1 MAKQIGASV
10 LADMLEAYGV
20 THIFFLPAIL
30 RKMLREIER
39 RTSITRIHTRSEAGA
54 AYMADGYARVTGRP
68 GICMA
73 QIVGALNLCAGLLD
87 AHLAKSPVIALTGG
101 REANHRDR
109 WAYQE
114 VDDLPAFTPY
124 TKLNA
129 AVDDP
134 ERLPDMIRQ
143 AFRAAT
149 TGCPGPVHLQFSGNS
164 GQVIDNSE
172 IQFDGVIEPQFGQ
185 IPPDRPQP
193 DLEQIRKAVDRIA
206 LSERPVIVAGAGTKM
221 SGAYDALNKLA
232 DSMQIPVATSLA
244 AKDAINENNPLSV
257 GVVGTYSRRS
267 ANQVVAS
274 ADLVI
279 FVGTRAG
286 GMTTHFWT
294 IPPKGTA
301 TIQIDIDPSVN
312 GRNYPN
318 DVSVVGDA
326 KACLEKMSE
335 MNVPVPSNR
344 SKWLVEVKNIC
355 TSYKEDF
362 SEVYNSKA
370 VPIRPERIVHE
381 LSKEMPG
388 NAVVV
393 VDTGHSGMWM
403 GGMFEMRKT
412 SQSYIRSSGHLGWAF
427 PAAIGAKCGAPERP
441 VICFTGDLGFWYH
454 MAELETAV
462 RCKIKTITVINNNNS
477 GNQALRTTKI
487 LYDDKL
493 TDRSNE
499 IFPRSKDNFAKIAED
514 MGAIGLRVENP
525 EEIKPAFQRALEEE
539 LPVVIDI
546 VSDIEVVAP
555 LAWEKPE

>member
-1 MAKQIGASV
+1 MAKQIGAAV

-30 RKMLREIER
+30 RRMLREIER

-73 QIVGALNLCAGLLD
+73 QIVGALNLCAGLRD

-129 AVDDP
+129 AIDDP

-149 TGCPGPVHLQFSGNS
+149 TGCPGPVHLQLSGNS

-267 ANQVVAS
+267 ANQVVAR

-294 IPPKGTA
+294 IPSKGTA

-499 IFPRSKDNFAKIAED
+499 MFPRSKDNFAKIAED

-525 EEIKPAFQRALEEE
+525 EDIKPAFQRALEEE

>member
-1 MAKQIGASV
+1 MAKQIGAAV

-30 RKMLREIER
+30 RRMLREIER

-73 QIVGALNLCAGLLD
+73 QIVGALNLCAGLRD

-149 TGCPGPVHLQFSGNS
+149 TGCPGPVHLQLSGNS

-244 AKDAINENNPLSV
+244 AKDAILENNPLSV

-294 IPPKGTA
+294 IPSKGTA
-301 TIQIDIDPSVN
+301 IIQIDIDPSVN

-318 DVSVVGDA
+318 EVSVVGDA

-335 MNVPVPSNR
+335 MNVQVPSNR
-344 SKWLVEVKNIC
+344 SKWLTEVKNIC

-499 IFPRSKDNFAKIAED
+499 MFPRSKDNFAKIAED

-525 EEIKPAFQRALEEE
+525 GEIKPAFQRALEEE